1 MTLFELYSVFKSNWK
16 FDPYCQEEE
25 VTGSVTGSVDRS
37 VVGSIVVSG
46 WEASQSRTYVKF
58 LSMNSGRYIFKNL
71 ESVILKHFP
80 VYKISAHLAILL
92 A

>member
-46 WEASQSRTYVKF
+46 W
-58 LSMNSGRYIFKNL
+58 
-71 ESVILKHFP
+71 
-80 VYKISAHLAILL
+80 
-92 A
+92 